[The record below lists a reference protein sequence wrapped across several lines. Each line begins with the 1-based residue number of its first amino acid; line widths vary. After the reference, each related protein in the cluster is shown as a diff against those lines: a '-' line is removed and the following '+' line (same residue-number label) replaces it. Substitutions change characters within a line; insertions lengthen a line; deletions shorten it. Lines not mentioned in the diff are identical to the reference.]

1 MPRWMCAANGIRNK
15 NYYVAVYGV
24 NVANS
29 RYRNQV
35 QYNGFG
41 IGAGWSAPAVW
52 GVEFGAKF

>member
-1 MPRWMCAANGIRNK
+1 MESDQELLRRRVTVTTSPT
-15 NYYVAVYGV
+15 
-24 NVANS
+24 S